1 MHLMPGQGFLEM
13 MSALYGSPMTFDDIK
28 ALGKKILKIERD
40 FNLKAGFTKS
50 DDRLPEFMKEE
61 KIPPHDVI
69 FTVPDEELDRLFN
82 F

>member
-1 MHLMPGQGFLEM
+1 M
-13 MSALYGSPMTFDDIK
+13 MSALCGAPVTFGEIK
-28 ALGKKILKIERD
+28 ALGEKILKCERD
-40 FNLKAGFTKS
+40 FNAKAGFTRA

-61 KIPPHDVI
+61 KIPPHNVT